1 MKHLYLS
8 ITFITLVFFSCRN
21 INDDNAPQVNYT
33 PEQKESVLKNLGD
46 NLIVPTYKE
55 FTVDSDSLRSKCL
68 AFCTTPNATTLTTAQ
83 DAWKKA
89 KLSWKLSEIFNNFGP
104 GETLF
109 IYTLIDYP
117 SINTTKIESNISTP
131 VSSSLIDSA
140 YIETRSSTAKG
151 LTAIEYLLFDRTD
164 NNTVITNYTSASNFN
179 NRKEYLTQ
187 LSKNLHYKASLI
199 YNSWAP
205 EKDNY
210 VTEFKTNPKNDIYG
224 SLSLLINSLV
234 HQVDVIKTVRIGT
247 PLGKTTGTA
256 APNYVEA
263 YYSSYSFE
271 CLKAHY
277 LSVQYIMTGTGY
289 GSMNGNGIN
298 VLMNNSAQKRTTY
311 NAILA
316 NVITD
321 LNYTLNIPVSL
332 EQAAQE
338 NNTEANALYDSAK
351 QLVKLLKS
359 DMCAELNIAVTF
371 SDSDGD

>member
-1 MKHLYLS
+1 MKHLFLS
-8 ITFITLVFFSCRN
+8 ITFIILVFFSCRN
-21 INDDNAPQVNYT
+21 INEDASPQVNYT
-33 PEQKESVLKNLGD
+33 SEQKESVLQNLGD
-46 NLIVPTYKE
+46 NLVVPTYKE

-89 KLSWKLSEIFNNFGP
+89 KLSWKRCEIFNNFGP

-109 IYTLIDYP
+109 IYTVIDYP

-131 VSSSLIDSA
+131 TSNSLIDSA
-140 YIETRSSTAKG
+140 YLETRSSTTKG

-164 NNTVITNYTSASNFN
+164 NNNVITNYTSATNFA
-179 NRKEYLTQ
+179 NRKEYLNQ
-187 LSKNLHYKASLI
+187 LSKNLYDKASLI
-199 YNSWAP
+199 YKSWAP
-205 EKDNY
+205 ENGNY
-210 VTEFKTNPKNDIYG
+210 VTDFKTNPKNDIYG

-234 HQVDVIKTVRIGT
+234 HQADVIKTVRIGN

-256 APNYVEA
+256 APNSVEA
-263 YYSSYSFE
+263 YYSRYSFE
-271 CLKAHY
+271 CLEANY
-277 LSVQYIMTGTGY
+277 LSLQYIMTGTGY

-298 VLMNNSAQKRTTY
+298 LLMNNSAEKKITY

-316 NVITD
+316 NLTTD
-321 LNYTLNIPVSL
+321 INYTRNIPGTL
-332 EQAAQE
+332 EQAALD
-338 NNTEANALYDSAK
+338 NNADTHALYDSAK

-359 DMCAELNIAVTF
+359 DMCAELNIAITF